1 MTRTSK
7 PVASIAAVIA
17 FFAGPVAM
25 LYCGRPGRAA
35 IIFVAYWLVGLA
47 GVACALYLPS
57 DVIGVIA
64 LYALTIGWH
73 FSIVVYSA
81 LLANRQPRTQ
91 TKPYQRVVWLI
102 AACIAWVG
110 CKYAGARVIRAT
122 TVEAFVMPT
131 DSMSK
136 TILIGDYLLGEK
148 VTYHFRSVRRGDVVI
163 FESLESAQTSIVKR
177 VIALP
182 GETIE
187 VRDNVVHIN
196 GQPLAEPYAHFAG
209 NPPNRQRLVDF
220 GPVTVPDGEVF
231 MMGDN
236 RWRSHDSRTYGAVP
250 IAAIRAKAST
260 IYWSAVYDA
269 QPAPRSQE
277 RSLRIRW
284 DRIGRRLR

>member
-1 MTRTSK
+1 M
-7 PVASIAAVIA
+7 
-17 FFAGPVAM
+17 
-25 LYCGRPGRAA
+25 
-35 IIFVAYWLVGLA
+35 
-47 GVACALYLPS
+47 
-57 DVIGVIA
+57 
-64 LYALTIGWH
+64 
-73 FSIVVYSA
+73 VYSA

-231 MMGDN
+231 MMANPRQPHVRRRAHRRHPRQSQYDLLVGGV
-236 RWRSHDSRTYGAVP
+236 RRAARPTLAGAVP
-250 IAAIRAKAST
+250 SDSLGPHR
-260 IYWSAVYDA
+260 
-269 QPAPRSQE
+269 PAPAMTAGPACYHP
-277 RSLRIRW
+277 RISTCTE
-284 DRIGRRLR
+284 